1 MSMNKT
7 LPNPYYLFSFQHIAS
22 KDRISFI
29 PQVITS
35 NVRYDK
41 FRFIENQTTNLSL
54 TPPRVFFEY
63 LGQYYY
69 SIYEQISSGNTD
81 PSLAY
86 NKLESGRAWVIVG
99 NDDMDECFFEPY
111 ISNDEDFAQVIYVSE
126 EEEVCIY
133 PSPTPS
139 ITASSTPSIT
149 PTPSLTPTITVSP
162 TPSITPTATL
172 TPTITATATLTP
184 TPSITPSSTPAP
196 PFDTDAAIYLN
207 AVIASG
213 GTLDATISA
222 ATNTLFTSLKSNGL
236 YSGMTLM
243 YPLLGGN
250 NANAQSINAV
260 SPGTNNITWNG
271 GMTFDVSGATGNG
284 TNGFGDTNWVP
295 TSAIFNNGSFG
306 VYFHKTVSGFLSPI
320 ASGPSN
326 NARMMIFGRN
336 NGSDTF
342 MDWGCGG
349 TDTPLGRTFVVS
361 GASPGLYVVSSTGT
375 SRNSVIKNGTTTY
388 TNVNFPS
395 AIDKTT
401 VPNTTMKL
409 FRREDGLYYD
419 GRIGFAYVANL
430 YTLSQLTTL
439 SNIINTWATSIT
451 RNTY

>member
-1 MSMNKT
+1 MKG
-7 LPNPYYLFSFQHIAS
+7 
-22 KDRISFI
+22 RI
-29 PQVITS
+29 
-35 NVRYDK
+35 DK
-41 FRFIENQTTNLSL
+41 RTWGVLGKQQT
-54 TPPRVFFEY
+54 
-63 LGQYYY
+63 YY
-69 SIYEQISSGNTD
+69 SPQQFLAGKTKIPLNANPFDSWDVKRSRFNRIDGYENNIQQHGVVPQLSATPVIS
-81 PSLAY
+81 P
-86 NKLESGRAWVIVG
+86 
-99 NDDMDECFFEPY
+99 
-111 ISNDEDFAQVIYVSE
+111 
-126 EEEVCIY
+126 
-133 PSPTPS
+133 
-139 ITASSTPSIT
+139 
-149 PTPSLTPTITVSP
+149 SP
-162 TPSITPTATL
+162 TPSITPTL
-172 TPTITATATLTP
+172 TPTITPTPTLTP
-184 TPSITPSSTPAP
+184 TPSITPSLTPTNTPTPSSTPAP

-207 AVIASG
+207 AVVAAG

-222 ATNTLFTSLKSNGL
+222 ATDTLFTSLKSNGL

-260 SPGTNNITWNG
+260 SPGTNNISWNG

-284 TNGFGDTNWVP
+284 TNGFGNTNWVP

-306 VYFHKTVSGFLSPI
+306 VYFHKTVSDFLCPI

-342 MDWGCGG
+342 MDWGNGG
-349 TDTPLGRTFVVS
+349 GDTPLGRTNVLS
-361 GASPGLYVVSSTGT
+361 GITPGLYVVSSTGT
-375 SRNSVIKNGTTTY
+375 SRNSVIRNGTTTY
-388 TNVNFPS
+388 TNIGFPT
-395 AIDKTT
+395 AFTKTT